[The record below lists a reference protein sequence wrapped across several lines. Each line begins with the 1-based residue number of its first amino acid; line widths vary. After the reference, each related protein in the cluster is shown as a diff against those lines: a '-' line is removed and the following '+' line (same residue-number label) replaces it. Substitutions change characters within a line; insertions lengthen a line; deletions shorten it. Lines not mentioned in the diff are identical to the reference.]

1 MRHHT
6 MSPLLAAGIL
16 LVAAC
21 GGADNAGETD
31 AMDES
36 QATGAV
42 AANDLSCHLAGAT
55 PEEAAERPSPLRQT
69 RFTFAGGQGL
79 LCYGAPSARGREIMG
94 GLVPYGG
101 EPWRAG
107 ANEATALHLTAPAT
121 VGGVSL
127 QAGSYSLYTMP
138 AEGEWEFFVNSS
150 WERWGIPIN
159 DEVRATEMDSFTV
172 TPSSTDG
179 MVETLT
185 YTFVP
190 NSEDTGGD
198 IVMEWEDTRVSF
210 PVEGG

>member
-6 MSPLLAAGIL
+6 MSPLLVAGSL
-16 LVAAC
+16 LMAAC
-21 GGADNAGETD
+21 GGADTAGETD
-31 AMDES
+31 AMDEA

-42 AANDLSCHLAGAT
+42 AAGGLSCHLAGAT

-69 RFTFAGGQGL
+69 RFTFEGGQGL

-94 GLVPYGG
+94 GLVPYGM
-101 EPWRAG
+101 PWRAG

-127 QAGSYSLYTMP
+127 QAGSYSLYTIP
-138 AEGEWEFFVNSS
+138 GEGEWEFFINSN
-150 WERWGIPIN
+150 WDRWGIEISA
-159 DEVRATEMDSFTV
+159 EVRATEMDSFTV
-172 TPSSTDG
+172 TPTSTDG
-179 MVETLT
+179 MVETLS

-198 IVMEWEDTRVSF
+198 IVMEWENTRLSF